1 MNVLNISLFGT
12 VRISHSNPSIPSCK
26 STHTIQALL
35 AYLTLQRNRLHPR
48 DVLAGLFWGEYDSV
62 RARNC
67 LNTALWRL
75 RQVVEPDGVPDGT
88 YLLTNDHGDIG
99 FNRDSPHWL
108 DVAALEAGLRPVRDT
123 LPQALEEQQA
133 RALESALV
141 LYTGDLL
148 EGFYDEW
155 ALREREQ
162 MRRLYLSGQAY
173 LMQYYKHHRRYE
185 QGIACG
191 HKILLH
197 DPLREEIHREMMRLY
212 AESGQRS
219 LVAYQYD
226 VCVRALAT
234 ELGVTPLEETQR
246 LYQQLVVASPAEAVT
261 SLRDPR
267 AEIEESIALL
277 QQTVQSLAA
286 IQREMLQAAQRLRS
300 LVQPNGE
307 QQH

>member
-35 AYLTLQRNRLHPR
+35 AYLALQRNRLHSR

-75 RQVVEPDGVPDGT
+75 RQVVEPDGVPGGT

-99 FNRDSPHWL
+99 FNQDSPHWL
-108 DVAALEAGLRPVRDT
+108 DVAAFEDGLRPLRDM
-123 LPQALEEQQA
+123 LPQAIEEQQA
-133 RALESALV
+133 RTLESALV

-162 MRRLYLSGQAY
+162 MRRLFLNGQAY
-173 LMQYYKHHRRYE
+173 LMQYYKHRRQYE
-185 QGIACG
+185 RGIACG
-191 HKILLH
+191 HQILLQ

-212 AESGQRS
+212 AESGHRS
-219 LVAYQYD
+219 MVAHQYEL
-226 VCVRALAT
+226 CERALAT
-234 ELGVTPLEETQR
+234 ELGVAPLEETQS
-246 LYQQLVVASPAEAVT
+246 LYRQLVVASSVEAAP
-261 SLRDPR
+261 SLQDPR
-267 AEIEESIALL
+267 TEIEESIALL
-277 QQTVQSLAA
+277 QQTAQNLAV
-286 IQREMLQAAQRLRS
+286 IQHEMLQAAQRLRS
-300 LVQPNGE
+300 LFHNKGE
-307 QQH
+307 QQ

>member
-1 MNVLNISLFGT
+1 MNVLSISLFGT
-12 VRISHSNPSIPSCK
+12 VRISHSSPSIPSCK

-35 AYLTLQRNRLHPR
+35 AYLALERNRLHPR

-108 DVAALEAGLRPVRDT
+108 DVAAFEQGLRPLRDM
-123 LPQALEEQQA
+123 LPQSIDEQQA
-133 RALESALV
+133 RTLESALV

-162 MRRLYLSGQAY
+162 MRRLYLNGQVY
-173 LMQYYKHHRRYE
+173 LMHYYKHHHQYE
-185 QGIACG
+185 QGLACG
-191 HKILLH
+191 HRILVQ

-212 AESGQRS
+212 AESGHRAMVARQYEICEKS
-219 LVAYQYD
+219 LAD
-226 VCVRALAT
+226 
-234 ELGVTPLEETQR
+234 ELGVAPLEETQR
-246 LYQQLVVASPAEAVT
+246 LYRQLIGASPVEAAPPA
-261 SLRDPR
+261 RDHA
-267 AEIEESIALL
+267 AEIQQSIALL
-277 QQTVQSLAA
+277 HQTAQSLAA
-286 IQREMLQAAQRLRS
+286 IQHEVLQAAQRLKS
-300 LVQPNGE
+300 LVHNTGE
-307 QQH
+307 QQ

>member
-35 AYLTLQRNRLHPR
+35 AYLALQRNRLHPR

-75 RQVVEPDGVPDGT
+75 RQVVEPDGVPNGT

-99 FNRDSPHWL
+99 FNQDSPHWL
-108 DVAALEAGLRPVRDT
+108 DVAAFEDGLRPLRDVM
-123 LPQALEEQQA
+123 PQSLAEQQA
-133 RALESALV
+133 QALDDALV

-162 MRRLYLSGQAY
+162 MRLLFLNGQSY
-173 LMQYYKHHRRYE
+173 LMQYYRHHHQYE
-185 QGIACG
+185 RSLACG
-191 HKILLH
+191 HKILLQ
-197 DPLREEIHREMMRLY
+197 DPLREEIHREMMRIY
-212 AESGQRS
+212 AESGHRS
-219 LVAYQYD
+219 MVAHQYE
-226 VCVRALAT
+226 VCEKALAT
-234 ELGVTPLEETQR
+234 ELGVAPLEETQY
-246 LYQQLVVASPAEAVT
+246 LYRQLVVSSPAEAVPFRREP
-261 SLRDPR
+261 S
-267 AEIEESIALL
+267 AEIEESITLL
-277 QQTVQSLAA
+277 RQAAQNLAQVQH
-286 IQREMLQAAQRLRS
+286 EMLQAVQRLRS
-300 LVQPNGE
+300 LVHETDEPN
-307 QQH
+307 

>member
-35 AYLTLQRNRLHPR
+35 AYLALQRNRLHPR

-75 RQVVEPDGVPDGT
+75 RQVIEPDGVPDGT
-88 YLLTNDHGDIG
+88 YLLNNDHGDIG
-99 FNRDSPHWL
+99 FNQDSPHWL
-108 DVAALEAGLRPVRDT
+108 DVAAFEEGLSPLRGM
-123 LPQALEEQQA
+123 LPHAIEEHQA

-148 EGFYDEW
+148 EGFYDDW

-162 MRRLYLSGQAY
+162 MRRLYLNGQGY
-173 LMQYYKHHRRYE
+173 LMQYYKHQRQYE

-197 DPLREEIHREMMRLY
+197 DPLREEIHREVMRLY

-219 LVAYQYD
+219 MVAHQYE
-226 VCVRALAT
+226 VCEKALAT
-234 ELGVTPLEETQR
+234 ELGIAPLEETQR
-246 LYQQLVVASPAEAVT
+246 LYQQLVVASPAEAVP
-261 SLRDPR
+261 SLHDHT
-267 AEIEESIALL
+267 AEIEESIAFLR
-277 QQTVQSLAA
+277 QTAQNLAA

-300 LVQPNGE
+300 LVQNNGD
-307 QQH
+307 HRH